1 MVNTKH
7 DTDAYERVCNS
18 GRNGYQREILDGNV
32 LYDAFVRARKGYS
45 WKPQVQK
52 FEMNLLDHLARIQRE
67 LQDGTYQ
74 FLPTKEFVLNE
85 RGKTRLISAE
95 QFENRIVKHAL
106 CDEILTPSMEPFLIY
121 DNGASM
127 KGKGTSF
134 TRDRLVRHLR
144 SYYAH
149 HHSNEGYILLTDY
162 SKYYDNVRHDTLL
175 GQFGQH
181 VKDERAMWLVRQSLK
196 QSEVDVSYM
205 SDSEYQNCLDRL
217 FDSLAYH
224 EIDKTLLTGEKYMRK
239 RLNKGDQISQIS
251 GLAYAT
257 RIDNYV
263 KIVKGVKYYG
273 RHNDD
278 SYAIH
283 ESRDFL
289 LELLDGMTR
298 TASELGITINQK
310 KTRICKLS
318 DQWQFMKIRY
328 SLTETGRVVQKIDP
342 KKLTEKRRLIKKLI
356 HILPKEELEKW
367 YGDWM
372 GSNYKIMSRR
382 QRENMDGLF
391 CSLMEEKY
399 ELQNYTCRRQRD
411 HRAAQERH

>member
-7 DTDAYERVCNS
+7 DTDAYERACNS
-18 GRNGYQREILDGNV
+18 GRNGYQREIMDGNV
-32 LYDAFVRARKGYS
+32 LYDAFLRARKGYS
-45 WKPQVQK
+45 WKSQVQK
-52 FEMNLLDHLARIQRE
+52 FEMNLLSELARIQHD
-67 LQDGTYQ
+67 LQAGTYQ
-74 FLPTKEFVLNE
+74 FLPTTEFVLNE
-85 RGKTRLISAE
+85 RGKTRAISAE
-95 QFENRIVKHAL
+95 QFENRVVKHAL
-106 CDEILTPSMEPFLIY
+106 CDEILVPSMEPFLIY

-134 TRDRLVRHLR
+134 TRERLVQHLR
-144 SYYAH
+144 SYYAQ
-149 HHSNEGYILLTDY
+149 HHSNEGFILLTDY
-162 SKYYDNVRHDTLL
+162 SKYYDNIRHGPLL
-175 GQFGQH
+175 DQFGEH
-181 VKDERAMWLVRQSLK
+181 VQDERAMWLVRQSLK
-196 QSEVDVSYM
+196 RSEVDVSYM
-205 SDSEYQNCLDRL
+205 SDGEYEICLDHL

-224 EIDKTLLTGEKYMRK
+224 EIDKSLLTGKKFMRK
-239 RLNKGDQISQIS
+239 RVNKGDQISQIS
-251 GLAYAT
+251 GLSYPI

-263 KIVKGVKYYG
+263 KIVKGVRYYG

-283 ESRDFL
+283 ESKDFL

-328 SLTETGRVVQKIDP
+328 SLTETGRVIQKISP
-342 KKLTEKRRLIKKLI
+342 KKLTEKRRLLKKLV
-356 HILPKEELEKW
+356 HILSKEELEKW

-372 GSNYKIMSRR
+372 GSNYKIMSKQ

-391 CSLMEEKY
+391 CSLMEEHY
-399 ELQNYTCRRQRD
+399 GIQNYTCRRKRTD
-411 HRAAQERH
+411 RAAKERH